1 VAVEQ
6 SVGISI
12 QTPIIEKI
20 GFFLLKVILEK
31 LVAAED
37 RIGYKMNCSP
47 QK

>member
-1 VAVEQ
+1 MAVEQ
-6 SVGISI
+6 AVGISI
-12 QTPIIEKI
+12 QTSIIEKI

-31 LVAAED
+31 LVAAVD